1 MGHSL
6 KHSLC
11 FYVLSVTPSVGLEIH
26 TETLQ
31 LSLLLKGCSSALKFK
46 LSPVGR
52 HALIIFHSEKWILEL
67 RTLKIHVT
75 GATLLKRGPHQR
87 KMNLMSNT
95 IKSNA
100 SLCGMFVDR

>member
-6 KHSLC
+6 KHFLC
-11 FYVLSVTPSVGLEIH
+11 FYVLYVTPTVGLEVY

-52 HALIIFHSEKWILEL
+52 HALNIFHSEKMDS
-67 RTLKIHVT
+67 
-75 GATLLKRGPHQR
+75 GATDSEDSCDWGDSSEEGTSSEEDELDVKYD
-87 KMNLMSNT
+87 KE
-95 IKSNA
+95 
-100 SLCGMFVDR
+100 